1 MFCKSILVNHEDEM
15 TTQTKPRSVLASR
28 LRQLRTARG
37 LSLDA
42 LAAAM
47 GRLVSKQALSKYER
61 GQAMPTPR
69 VLTAL
74 ARGLGVKAMS
84 LLTPAE
90 VEIEIIAFRK
100 SARLGRK
107 ECARVEGLAAAMLE
121 KRVRLQELT
130 GEGDGSDIPVR
141 EVRASTLE
149 ACEGAADGL
158 RERWALGRDPLANV
172 TEVLE
177 EHHVHVLELDADAHF
192 DGLAAVARRPNRK
205 VAGAAVVSKRGVP
218 GERQRLNLAHELG
231 HLVLDLP
238 DSVDGEKAAFRFAG
252 AFLAPAGALRRDV
265 GSRRT
270 TVSLSELLLLKQRY
284 AISLQALVYRLRDL
298 GVINDSHAAGMW
310 ADIKARGWKLHEP
323 DELAPERPSWMR
335 RAALRALAEGLLSA
349 EEASDLLGTAGA
361 AQTQA
366 GMEHR
371 RAFLKLPLAER
382 RRILAAQAELLERHY
397 AEHAEWREL
406 AGAELPHA
414 R

>member
-1 MFCKSILVNHEDEM
+1 M

-141 EVRASTLE
+141 VVRASTLE
-149 ACEGAADGL
+149 A
-158 RERWALGRDPLANV
+158 
-172 TEVLE
+172 
-177 EHHVHVLELDADAHF
+177 
-192 DGLAAVARRPNRK
+192 
-205 VAGAAVVSKRGVP
+205 
-218 GERQRLNLAHELG
+218 
-231 HLVLDLP
+231 
-238 DSVDGEKAAFRFAG
+238 
-252 AFLAPAGALRRDV
+252 
-265 GSRRT
+265 
-270 TVSLSELLLLKQRY
+270 
-284 AISLQALVYRLRDL
+284 
-298 GVINDSHAAGMW
+298 
-310 ADIKARGWKLHEP
+310 
-323 DELAPERPSWMR
+323 
-335 RAALRALAEGLLSA
+335 
-349 EEASDLLGTAGA
+349 
-361 AQTQA
+361 
-366 GMEHR
+366 
-371 RAFLKLPLAER
+371 
-382 RRILAAQAELLERHY
+382 
-397 AEHAEWREL
+397 
-406 AGAELPHA
+406 
-414 R
+414 